1 MVSGSEDHKIY
12 IWDLSSREILQVLEG
27 HSGLI
32 LNHSSLFLRFLDVV
46 LSVTC
51 NPTKNQIAS
60 CSIDDD
66 LSIKIWEDLSG

>member
-1 MVSGSEDHKIY
+1 MVSGSDDHKIY
-12 IWDLSSREILQVLEG
+12 IWDLSSRDILQVLEG

-32 LNHSSLFLRFLDVV
+32 LNPSSLFLRLHVV